1 MFSGL
6 NVSLESRKRRG
17 GAFACGVLCNGLM
30 LGAAFFLSQLPANEW
45 HATRKKY
52 AEIWLPDLTPP
63 EKLTLPPRRV
73 VAPVLAPILKPPEVS
88 KLKEIPVSEPEV
100 PEKALPVPPLPTEQR
115 AMAQPISVPPSPPSP
130 RQSSVRTGLFGG
142 AAQPVTIKRPLEAVQ
157 TGGFGDPHGLP
168 GRGQGDSTNDVPK
181 LGSFALPEGGGKGNG
196 TGGVHGVQGVVASAG
211 FGSGVAGSG
220 TDGAGNGIGKQGVSL
235 GGFTKAAPVA
245 PSAGKNV
252 QTPAAMDFQP
262 VEILSKP
269 DPIYTEEARRLGVQG
284 EVKLSVVFQAGGEIH
299 VMGVVKSLGHGLD
312 QAAEQAAA
320 QIRFKPA
327 QREGKPVDFPAIL
340 RIEFRL
346 AGQSS

>member
-17 GAFACGVLCNGLM
+17 GAFVFGVFCDALM
-30 LGAAFFLSQLPANEW
+30 LGAVFFLSQLPANEW
-45 HATRKKY
+45 RATHKNY
-52 AEIWLPDLTPP
+52 AAIWLPDLTPP
-63 EKLTLPPRRV
+63 EKTVSPPHRV
-73 VAPVLAPILKPPEVS
+73 PAPTFAPKLKPPEVS
-88 KLKEIPVSEPEV
+88 KLKEIPVPKLEV
-100 PEKALPVPPLPTEQR
+100 PEVVHPAPNLPVVQR
-115 AMAQPISVPPSPPSP
+115 AMAQPISVPPSPPLS
-130 RQSSVRTGLFGG
+130 RESSVRTGLFGG
-142 AAQPVTIKRPLEAVQ
+142 AAQPVTVKRPLEAVQ
-157 TGGFGDPHGLP
+157 TGGFGDPNGLP
-168 GRGQGDSTNDVPK
+168 GRGQGDSANDVPK
-181 LGSFALPEGGGKGNG
+181 LESFALPDGGGKGNG

-211 FGSGVAGSG
+211 FGNGVAGSG
-220 TDGAGNGIGKQGVSL
+220 TNGTGNGTGNQGVSL
-235 GGFTKAAPVA
+235 GGFSKAAPVA

-252 QTPAAMDFQP
+252 QPSAAMDFQP

-284 EVKLSVVFQAGGEIH
+284 EVKLSVVFQAGGVIH